1 MLVIVLSVP
10 DTAAGLIANRNWT
23 RPILVGAPCALIVY
37 GAVAMEIRGA
47 PAAPAWL
54 VALGDASYSTY
65 LSHVLVLS
73 ALGRVFGMTSNHN
86 VFLETAFV
94 IIAIVTANVVGLL
107 SYRLIERRSGKIGA
121 ARISWRR
128 QRLSG

>member
-1 MLVIVLSVP
+1 
-10 DTAAGLIANRNWT
+10 
-23 RPILVGAPCALIVY
+23 
-37 GAVAMEIRGA
+37 
-47 PAAPAWL
+47 
-54 VALGDASYSTY
+54 
-65 LSHVLVLS
+65 
-73 ALGRVFGMTSNHN
+73 MTPNHN